1 MILMLNTFFFLI
13 KYYIIYINIYADEY
27 NTFHD
32 INERLAR
39 FLMRFRMILPDLYNH
54 FEEEEVDFKEWTTSW

>member
-1 MILMLNTFFFLI
+1 ML
-13 KYYIIYINIYADEY
+13 KKKKKKKDEY

-54 FEEEEVDFKEWTTSW
+54 FEEEEVDFKEWTTSWYYT